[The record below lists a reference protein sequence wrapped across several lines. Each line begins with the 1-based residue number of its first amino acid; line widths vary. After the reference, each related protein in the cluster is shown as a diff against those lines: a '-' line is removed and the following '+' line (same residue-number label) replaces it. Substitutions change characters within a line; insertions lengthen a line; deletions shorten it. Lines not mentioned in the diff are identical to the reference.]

1 MAVGETTVRETQERA
16 HRAKSEQE
24 ALGAA
29 ARKVSQLVGDG
40 CLIRLRD
47 RLSGELLAVAAHHL
61 DPAAADLARAA
72 LPLPGDRGWIAQA
85 LERDCVLR
93 LPTDAAN
100 LAEAGIPPELSVSDA
115 IVVPIAGAEAAI
127 IALRGEASAEFSFA
141 DRLALERIA
150 ADLGQA
156 LDRPPAPVSNASE
169 AQTAQHELSVDPHHL
184 LDSIAAGVW
193 LIDELGRTT
202 WVNEMASELVGIPAN
217 ELIGAPVPEFV
228 AGADGAFGEGLH
240 ADQRTDRKLRRPDGR
255 EIWLSATARPLFDGE
270 GSAAGTLLTL
280 VDIDARKRREVDL
293 RIKLQAE
300 QALIELAQSSLDA
313 PHPRAIFTEAA
324 QVIVEQL
331 GTALVAVSTVD
342 RRDSELRVVAAVAE
356 DESWA
361 NELCNSGP
369 FPLAET
375 SFSLAAL
382 DHSSSVV
389 VDDFAVEDS
398 DPRLEERGIRSGAFV
413 PLGDGESVLGV
424 LSAEPAG
431 FDAPALRLVESVAR
445 MVANYQALLA
455 QARAPQCGASASPGM
470 DPGCDH
476 QPAKRRRRASR
487 RRPGLS

>member
-1 MAVGETTVRETQERA
+1 
-16 HRAKSEQE
+16 
-24 ALGAA
+24 
-29 ARKVSQLVGDG
+29 
-40 CLIRLRD
+40 
-47 RLSGELLAVAAHHL
+47 
-61 DPAAADLARAA
+61 
-72 LPLPGDRGWIAQA
+72 
-85 LERDCVLR
+85 
-93 LPTDAAN
+93 
-100 LAEAGIPPELSVSDA
+100 
-115 IVVPIAGAEAAI
+115 
-127 IALRGEASAEFSFA
+127 
-141 DRLALERIA
+141 
-150 ADLGQA
+150 
-156 LDRPPAPVSNASE
+156 
-169 AQTAQHELSVDPHHL
+169 
-184 LDSIAAGVW
+184 
-193 LIDELGRTT
+193 
-202 WVNEMASELVGIPAN
+202 
-217 ELIGAPVPEFV
+217 
-228 AGADGAFGEGLH
+228 
-240 ADQRTDRKLRRPDGR
+240 
-255 EIWLSATARPLFDGE
+255 
-270 GSAAGTLLTL
+270 
-280 VDIDARKRREVDL
+280 
-293 RIKLQAE
+293 
-300 QALIELAQSSLDA
+300 
-313 PHPRAIFTEAA
+313 
-324 QVIVEQL
+324 
-331 GTALVAVSTVD
+331 
-342 RRDSELRVVAAVAE
+342 VAAVAE